1 MIKIKTQLCDLLMIF
16 FFFFLLSKNR
26 IIWLTCTV
34 LRSDSN
40 LSWLEFPGIP
50 FEETVRSR
58 VSLGRFF
65 RSPCQWLAVLT
76 DPINALNVAFH
87 NLTDTH
93 SAHVHTYTHT

>member
-1 MIKIKTQLCDLLMIF
+1 MLMF
-16 FFFFLLSKNR
+16 FFFFAQQEQNYLVDLH
-26 IIWLTCTV
+26 CV
-34 LRSDSN
+34 FRSDSN

-65 RSPCQWLAVLT
+65 LSPCQWLAVLT
-76 DPINALNVAFH
+76 DPINSLNAAFH
-87 NLTDTH
+87 NLTNTP